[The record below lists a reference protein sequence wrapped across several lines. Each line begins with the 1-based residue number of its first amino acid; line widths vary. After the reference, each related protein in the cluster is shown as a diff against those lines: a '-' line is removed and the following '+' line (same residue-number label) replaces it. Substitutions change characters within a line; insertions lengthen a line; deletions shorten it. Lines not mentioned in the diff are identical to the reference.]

1 VPSKELYDSISKA
14 TAMRNSDDDLL
25 QPATRPDALFSF
37 APRNEVILSLLSEML
52 VFLILIGIHIGPIHA
67 QTADRTR
74 LANTQSAGKESDI
87 TVVTTDP
94 NLLVLAAV
102 RQAVWGAPVACKI
115 QQSTKAYGQQC
126 FLVGDFK
133 SAGQG
138 TGQFRYS
145 VRVASGETSFDLLQ
159 VSDGEQMWTQVGND
173 QAPRRVNLRQ
183 VRESVSYAMKV
194 SDPRPEVNLV
204 LAVGGQADLLRGLY
218 HRYNWYKA
226 VGGKLGG
233 VDVWQLVGRIRTVTP
248 KLMGSAPIDD
258 ENVINGDSVSNI
270 PSEVRLTLSR
280 SANLPYFPYMVEY
293 FHRGNDPQ
301 GRPTGLTLVTRIEF
315 LEPKTNVL
323 FQDQEFQFRVS
334 NSTDQIENETK
345 RYLPKSP
352 ITGLAPFGVE

>member
-1 VPSKELYDSISKA
+1 
-14 TAMRNSDDDLL
+14 MRNDEPGLGHTATPMPQHAALPSLALKLL
-25 QPATRPDALFSF
+25 ILTT
-37 APRNEVILSLLSEML
+37 LSLVLPLGSGL
-52 VFLILIGIHIGPIHA
+52 AHA
-67 QTADRTR
+67 QPSDKTR
-74 LANTQSAGKESDI
+74 IASKQSDPKESEI

-126 FLVGDFK
+126 VLVGDFK

-145 VRVASGETSFDLLQ
+145 VRVAVGETSFDLLQ
-159 VSDGEQMWTQVGND
+159 VSDGELMWTQVGND
-173 QAPRRVNLRQ
+173 EAPRRVNLRQ

-204 LAVGGQADLLRGLY
+204 LAVGGQADLLRALY

-226 VGGKLGG
+226 VGGKLAG
-233 VDVWQLVGRIRTVTP
+233 VDVWQLVGRIRTVPP
-248 KLMGSAPIDD
+248 KLVGNAPIDD
-258 ENVINGDSVSNI
+258 ENVLMGDPLGNL

-280 SANLPYFPYMVEY
+280 SANLPYFPYMIEY
-293 FHRGNDPQ
+293 FHRRSDNQSPSG
-301 GRPTGLTLVTRIEF
+301 GLTLVTRIEF
-315 LEPKTNVL
+315 IDPKTNVH
-323 FQDQEFQFRVS
+323 FQEQEFQYRVS
-334 NSTDQIENETK
+334 NSTDQIEDETK

-352 ITGLAPFGVE
+352 ITGLTPFGE